1 MTYWHRHVSER
12 EPSSQPDDPLDPP
25 GWEDCVPC
33 SGVMFA
39 RALTEGST
47 AIPATL
53 PEAEALRRDAGV
65 GPGGG
70 LTSDDLR
77 RGLAK
82 RYGFTG
88 EQVAGAPTL
97 ADGDCAVLSGKL
109 SNFPAGHRLRR
120 WDADYAGG
128 HAVFVYRV
136 GTVIT
141 WADPLAP
148 NTVGG
153 KPWGGEPVT
162 AAEVRTF
169 CGTGRTNTVGRI
181 GGQAVAITA
190 VKGED
195 WKALPSSA
203 FPAGNGVLRA
213 APSLTAPILVRL
225 ATGTIV
231 RTIGELTNADGQWR
245 LTEWS
250 SKPAWLLYRTALG
263 TSPDWAPL
271 VPGGDP
277 AVDAELSAYIYRSPD
292 PTPFGP
298 ADIEAATLAGRRI
311 EWERQKSYAI
321 VTLAGKP

>member
-1 MTYWHRHVSER
+1 
-12 EPSSQPDDPLDPP
+12 
-25 GWEDCVPC
+25 
-33 SGVMFA
+33 MFA

-65 GPGGG
+65 PPGGG

-88 EQVAGAPTL
+88 EQVAGAPAL
-97 ADGDCAVLSGKL
+97 ADGDCAVLSGRL
-109 SNFPAGHRLRR
+109 SHFPAGHRLRR
-120 WDADYAGG
+120 WDPDYTGG

-136 GTVIT
+136 GAVTT

-148 NTVGG
+148 NVVGG
-153 KPWGGEPVT
+153 KPWRGEAVT

-169 CGTGRTNTVGRI
+169 CGTGRTHTVGRI
-181 GGQAVAITA
+181 GGQAVSITA

-195 WKALPSSA
+195 WKALAHSA
-203 FPAGNGVLRA
+203 FPAGNGVLRG
-213 APSLTAPILVRL
+213 APSKSAPIIVRL

-231 RTIGELTNADGQWR
+231 RSIGELTNADGQWR
-245 LTEWS
+245 LTEWGD
-250 SKPAWLLYRTALG
+250 KPAWLLYRTVNG

-271 VPGGDP
+271 VPGGD
-277 AVDAELSAYIYRSPD
+277 ATTDAELSAYIQRSPD
-292 PTPFGP
+292 PTPYGP
-298 ADIEAATLAGRRI
+298 ADLDAARLDGRRV
-311 EWERQKSYAI
+311 EWERQAKWAL
-321 VTLAGKP
+321 VELAAKP